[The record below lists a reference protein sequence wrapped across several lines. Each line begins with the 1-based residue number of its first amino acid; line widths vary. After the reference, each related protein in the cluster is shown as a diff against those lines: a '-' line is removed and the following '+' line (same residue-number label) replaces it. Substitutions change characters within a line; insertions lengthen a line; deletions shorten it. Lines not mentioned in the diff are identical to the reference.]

1 MSIHLMTRSDMA
13 LFKYDVYIRK
23 IKTKIPQKRMKETI
37 TWSGHEWLTRLGWGS
52 MHDDPAKRNDCWM
65 DPSQLKITN
74 TGSLLLNIA
83 HNPKTMTLNGVE
95 TTANYGA
102 GTISSIQT
110 FGYGTYTI
118 CAKMPVGVGLW
129 SAFWLYDN
137 CNPEIDFEMYS
148 MGGDYRKCFLRPYAV
163 ETCLHTEPE
172 YELKRFPARA
182 PLFSHFNHDPSAG
195 FHEYTIR
202 WKSNLLEW
210 YIDGVRVRRLKDEKT
225 LRYLQD
231 RKMTAI
237 LNTYIDG
244 RYQEKFR
251 INSPMEVRYFIHE
264 KI

>member
-1 MSIHLMTRSDMA
+1 
-13 LFKYDVYIRK
+13 
-23 IKTKIPQKRMKETI
+23 
-37 TWSGHEWLTRLGWGS
+37 
-52 MHDDPAKRNDCWM
+52 
-65 DPSQLKITN
+65 
-74 TGSLLLNIA
+74 
-83 HNPKTMTLNGVE
+83 
-95 TTANYGA
+95 
-102 GTISSIQT
+102 
-110 FGYGTYTI
+110 
-118 CAKMPVGVGLW
+118 MPVGVGLW

-148 MGGDYRKCFLRPYAV
+148 MNGDYRKCFLRPYAV

-182 PLFSHFNHDPSAG
+182 PLFSQFNSNPDG
-195 FHEYTIR
+195 DFHVYTIR
-202 WKSNLLEW
+202 WKYDLLEW
-210 YIDGVRVRRLKDEKT
+210 YIDGVRVRRLKDKKT